1 MKKKLFIACLVLTA
15 AVLRISAQD
24 TAAQNNEPKFTI
36 SGDLTTIY
44 TIGNADETQKYPEPV
59 AGAYGG
65 DPNKAAKKNGFFT
78 ATNLIVNLHPFPWLD
93 GYFKLYAINRPGS
106 VYFPLQM
113 ENTDPKDF
121 TADLTFDSIYARVS
135 VFQAL
140 KLDLPV
146 DLFLK
151 AGKFKAQA
159 SEFGVV
165 SKYNT
170 ERILYLM
177 NIKNDFTYE
186 LGAAID
192 SPLNLTASFA
202 INYRLDE
209 ATQRYYD
216 EDGMENHGIPVPDK
230 YAPQIFA
237 GVKMQGMEIPLGT
250 LSAEVLYGNNVS
262 NIYSGNAVGFSALY
276 TIGVNDSI
284 KVPVGLLI
292 SYYEKNID
300 MLANAAVVPEKGDN
314 TMNFRDSVSFG
325 LGAGLRYGSDLV
337 DVNFNLAGTYNLIK
351 HYYRNDLGIMK
362 LSADAMFTFQKHYFI
377 GAGIIFGSLGDVNW
391 KTRDDADPTKDQYDH
406 TFSTAENLGYEV
418 YIGIN
423 LANVGKFVIG
433 FNQNKGLSLNNM
445 LEAKVEGQMKY
456 KQLDTE
462 WKDRLIEAGGLY
474 FKFAAKF

>member
-1 MKKKLFIACLVLTA
+1 MKKKLIIACVVLAVVVFQA
-15 AVLRISAQD
+15 AAQD
-24 TAAQNNEPKFTI
+24 NEAKVTI

-44 TIGNADETQKYPEPV
+44 TIGNAKETQKFPEPV

-78 ATNLIVNLHPFPWLD
+78 ATNLIANLHPFSWLD

-121 TADLTFDSIYARVS
+121 TADLTVDSVYAKAS
-135 VFQAL
+135 VFQAFNL
-140 KLDLPV
+140 NLPFDLY
-146 DLFLK
+146 LK

-159 SEFGVV
+159 SAFGVV
-165 SKYNT
+165 SKYST
-170 ERILYLM
+170 EQILYLM
-177 NIKNDFTYE
+177 TIKNDFTYE
-186 LGAAID
+186 MGAYINA
-192 SPLNLTASFA
+192 PVNLTASFA
-202 INYRLDE
+202 VNYRLDE

-230 YAPQIFA
+230 YAPQIFT
-237 GVKMQGMEIPLGT
+237 GLKLQGFEIPMGT
-250 LSAEVLYGNNVS
+250 LSAEIVYGNNVS
-262 NIYSGNAVGFSALY
+262 NIYSGNAFGFSALY
-276 TIGVNDSI
+276 ALAINDNI
-284 KVPVGLLI
+284 KVPIGLLV

-325 LGAGLRYGSDLV
+325 LGAGLRFGSDLI
-337 DVNFNLAGTYNLIK
+337 DLDFNLAGTYNSIK

-362 LSADAMFTFQKHYFI
+362 LSVDTMFTFSKNYFI
-377 GAGIIFGSLGDVNW
+377 GAGIIIGTLSDVNW
-391 KTRDDADPTKDQYDH
+391 KTRSGADATKDEYDH
-406 TFSTAENLGYEV
+406 TFTPEENLGYEV
-418 YIGIN
+418 YAGIN
-423 LANVGKFVIG
+423 LSKAGKFVIG

-474 FKFAAKF
+474 FKFAVKF

>member
-1 MKKKLFIACLVLTA
+1 MKIKLLIVCFILTVIVFHA
-15 AVLRISAQD
+15 AAQD
-24 TAAQNNEPKFTI
+24 NEPKFTVT
-36 SGDLTTIY
+36 GDLTTIY
-44 TIGNADETQKYPEPV
+44 VVGNADETQKFPEPV

-65 DPNKAAKKNGFFT
+65 DPSKPAKKNGYYT
-78 ATNLIVNLHPFPWLD
+78 AVNLYANLHPFPWLN
-93 GYFKLYAINRPGS
+93 GYFKLYAVNRPGS

-121 TADLTFDSIYARVS
+121 TADLTFDSVYARAN

-140 KLDLPV
+140 DLELPLE
-146 DLFLK
+146 LFIK

-159 SEFGVV
+159 SAFGVV
-165 SKYNT
+165 SKYGT
-170 ERILYLM
+170 EQILYLM

-186 LGAAID
+186 LGLSLD
-192 SPLNLTASFA
+192 SPVNLTASVA
-202 INYRLDE
+202 ANYRLNE

-216 EDGMENHGIPVPDK
+216 EDGMEDHGIPVPDK

-237 GVKMQGMEIPLGT
+237 SLKLQNLEFSSVA

-262 NIYSGNAVGFSALY
+262 NIYSGNAVGFSTLCS
-276 TIGVNDSI
+276 IGINDNI
-284 KVPVGLLI
+284 KVPVGLLV

-314 TMNFRDSVSFG
+314 TMNFRDTFSVG
-325 LGAGLRYGSDLV
+325 LGAGLRCTAGILDL
-337 DVNFNLAGTYNLIK
+337 DFNLAGTYNAIK
-351 HYYRNDLGIMK
+351 HYYRDDLAIIK
-362 LSADAMFTFQKHYFI
+362 LSADTLFTFNKSYFI
-377 GAGIIFGSLGDVNW
+377 GGGIIAGTINDVNW
-391 KTRDDADPTKDQYDH
+391 KTKDGADPTKDAYDH
-406 TFSTAENLGYEV
+406 TFTLADNLGYEIYAGV
-418 YIGIN
+418 N
-423 LANVGKFVIG
+423 LSKAGRFLIG

>member
-1 MKKKLFIACLVLTA
+1 MKKKLLIACIALTA
-15 AVLRISAQD
+15 VVFQAAAQD
-24 TAAQNNEPKFTI
+24 EAKFTI

-44 TIGNADETQKYPEPV
+44 TIGNADETQKFPEPV

-78 ATNLIVNLHPFPWLD
+78 AVNLHANLHPFPWLE

-121 TADLTFDSIYARVS
+121 TADLTFDSVYARAS

-140 KLDLPV
+140 NLDLPF

-165 SKYNT
+165 SKYGT

-186 LGAAID
+186 LAAAMNA
-192 SPLNLTASFA
+192 PVNLTASFA
-202 INYRLDE
+202 INYRLNE

-216 EDGMENHGIPVPDK
+216 EDGMEDHGIPVPDK
-230 YAPQIFA
+230 YDSQLFA
-237 GVKMQGMEIPLGT
+237 SVKLQGLEIPKGI
-250 LSAEVLYGNNVS
+250 LSAEILYGNNVS
-262 NIYSGNAVGFSALY
+262 NIYSGNSAGFSALY
-276 TIGVNDSI
+276 TVGVNDNI
-284 KVPVGLLI
+284 KIPIGLLV
-292 SYYEKNID
+292 SYYQKNID

-314 TMNFRDSVSFG
+314 TMNFRDSFSAG
-325 LGAGLRYGSDLV
+325 MGAGIRYGNDLF
-337 DVNFNLAGTYNLIK
+337 DLAFNLAGTINSIK
-351 HYYRNDLGIMK
+351 HYYRNDLTIVK
-362 LSADAMFTFQKHYFI
+362 FSADTQFTLMNNYFV
-377 GAGIIFGSLGDVNW
+377 GAGIIAGTLGDVNW
-391 KTRDDADPTKDQYDH
+391 KTRDNADTTKDEYDH
-406 TFSTAENLGYEV
+406 TFTLVDNLGYEV
-418 YIGIN
+418 YAGIN
-423 LANVGKFVIG
+423 LSKAGKFIIG
-433 FNQNKGLSLNNM
+433 FNQNKGLTLNNM

-456 KQLDTE
+456 KQHDTE

-474 FKFAAKF
+474 FKFVAKF